1 MMWEELEKALRKL
14 WDNDEFIFGT
24 KVCLPKEEDKE
35 EMLAAIKKG
44 WVKTSS
50 EAALYALSIYNDDPL
65 EEEEEDD
72 G

>member
-1 MMWEELEKALRKL
+1 MMWGELEKALRKL

-24 KVCLPKEEDKE
+24 KICLPTEEDKE
-35 EMLAAIKKG
+35 EMLEAIKKG

-50 EAALYALSIYNDDPL
+50 EAALYALAIYNDNPF
-65 EEEEEDD
+65 EEEEGD